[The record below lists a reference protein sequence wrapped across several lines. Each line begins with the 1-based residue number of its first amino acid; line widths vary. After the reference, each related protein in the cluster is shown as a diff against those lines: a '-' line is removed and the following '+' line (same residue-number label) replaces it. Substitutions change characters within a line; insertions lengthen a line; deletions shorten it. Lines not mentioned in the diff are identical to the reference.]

1 MECFSAPEYMVN
13 THNFSHVGSWYV
25 VLEVPFHFLSKI
37 IIIILQQRAAA
48 LIDTLWHEGLMDEL
62 TASSEASW
70 RRGRHTLFEVWKR
83 WREGDSGRAAGRAG
97 GRGAHLMAG
106 TFGSADAFKQ
116 LNRVPAG
123 PAIELNTNPNV
134 FFFFEL
140 NANCFISSSRQV
152 PAQYR
157 RFLIFQVLY

>member
-25 VLEVPFHFLSKI
+25 VLEVPFHFLSKKQKI
-37 IIIILQQRAAA
+37 TLQQRAAA

-83 WREGDSGRAAGRAG
+83 RREGDGGRAAEGP
-97 GRGAHLMAG
+97 
-106 TFGSADAFKQ
+106 TWW
-116 LNRVPAG
+116 PARL
-123 PAIELNTNPNV
+123 AALTR
-134 FFFFEL
+134 
-140 NANCFISSSRQV
+140 SSSWIVFPPGRPLNWIRTQMFFSSLNWMPTV
-152 PAQYR
+152 SSLQADRYR
-157 RFLIFQVLY
+157 HSIEDS